1 MTGLRKLILLT
12 KTRKFGSMIETD
24 ERNWE
29 FFYNVWYMCP
39 LCCVFN
45 YKLESVVYS
54 EEKQT
59 DDDSYPTLG
68 ETRQENRSR
77 ELKIPFLL
85 ASLYLGPQQIY
96 VLIHNEKQKIK

>member
-1 MTGLRKLILLT
+1 M
-12 KTRKFGSMIETD
+12 
-24 ERNWE
+24 
-29 FFYNVWYMCP
+29 
-39 LCCVFN
+39 
-45 YKLESVVYS
+45 YS

-59 DDDSYPTLG
+59 DDDSYPTLS

-77 ELKIPFLL
+77 ERKIPFLL